1 MYIDYF
7 FLYIRQN
14 IAVEFQ
20 KGVSQLAVKILFG
33 DSTGFDEMRWIII
46 LQEKQKS

>member
-1 MYIDYF
+1 MFIDYF
-7 FLYIRQN
+7 FYKRQN
-14 IAVEFQ
+14 IAVELQ
-20 KGVSQLAVKILFG
+20 RGVSQLVVKILFG